1 MSASAG
7 LKWSMDKLI
16 DFFFMYGLLR
26 HRDLAET
33 LKAFY
38 LARAEMKSED
48 RDKHIKCLK
57 VAGEYQEEYD
67 L

>member
-1 MSASAG
+1 
-7 LKWSMDKLI
+7 MDNLI
-16 DFFFMYGLLR
+16 YFFELGLLY
-26 HRDLAET
+26 HGDLAGT
-33 LKAFY
+33 LQAFY

-57 VAGEYQEEYD
+57 VIGKYKAECD